1 MKNTTN
7 KDYTINNSQLYNII
21 DNNTV
26 RIKNKSFTK
35 KQIKTNKNLFLFL
48 GIIFILLGIAF
59 IPIIIIGILFLY
71 MFYTYDKIYKELNK
85 SG

>member
-1 MKNTTN
+1 MKNTNN

>member
-1 MKNTTN
+1 MKDINS
-7 KDYTINNSQLYNII
+7 KDYTINNNQLYNII

-26 RIKNKSFTK
+26 RIKNKLFTK

-48 GIIFILLGIAF
+48 GINFTLLGIAF

-85 SG
+85 NG